1 MFDILS
7 ITAPIYVAIV
17 LGYGLTRWGV
27 FQKSDMRGFG
37 TFVIKVSLP
46 AMLFNAL
53 SNTQVKEIFQPTYLA
68 VGTCGNAT
76 ERLSPVTANARNACP
91 LI

>member
-1 MFDILS
+1 MFDILA
-7 ITAPIYVAIV
+7 ITAPIYVAIF

-53 SNTQVKEIFQPTYLA
+53 SNTQVKEIFKPSYLA
-68 VGTCGNAT
+68 AYALGLVHENKTR
-76 ERLSPVTANARNACP
+76 EFQF
-91 LI
+91 